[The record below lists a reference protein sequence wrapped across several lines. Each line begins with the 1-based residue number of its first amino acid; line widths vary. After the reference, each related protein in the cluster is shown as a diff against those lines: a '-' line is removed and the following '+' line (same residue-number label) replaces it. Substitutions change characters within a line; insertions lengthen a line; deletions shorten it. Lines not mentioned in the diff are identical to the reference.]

1 MQIPTQLIE
10 APVSIPCEEPN
21 LLYTKSVSAGWT
33 ARVLTSKPQLSRPV
47 LEWLFWLVNDTF
59 GDRSAVLDLLLTKA
73 DQERLLPELKK
84 NWDNPDDLAGVVGAV
99 LGRVQVGRQRKVSL
113 ELAGLLSRWGHQQ
126 GSGSD
131 SPLARNLEKTRCLFG
146 LSQNEVSF
154 GFFFGAMQWWEPI
167 KNFFDRNLEC
177 DQPVGRHVL
186 MKALGF
192 TPHDLSEVLS
202 GKLFKIGIMDAD
214 SPYLSL
220 ESDYMAYFTDPYL
233 APVSQDLFRQTA
245 APALSMEGLGMD
257 REEIGYLKA
266 LFRSSQASPLHV
278 LVYGQPGTGKTTL
291 CKSLIA
297 ELGLKG
303 FEVLGAS
310 GRNCS
315 SRRAALAACLEMV
328 SDQEGSCLVVDEAD
342 SLLSTL
348 SGWHQRG
355 EVLEKVWLNELLEKR
370 GLRCI
375 WIVNSH
381 DGIDPAVLRRFTYSL
396 EMNPLGWKMRGVMLE
411 GILRRNGIKRHF
423 PTNDIQTLA
432 RDFNLAPAVFETAAT
447 AAARVQGGGSG
458 QCRKAFRRALDAKAR
473 LFKVPVGN
481 TTDKSSLGFMREAVN
496 PDMELDTLE
505 ARVKAFDGER
515 QSGARSRGLGLMFF
529 GPPGTGKTFTA
540 RHLADVIDR
549 PVMSFKASDWLDPY
563 VGVTEQNIAAA
574 FQKAAAEE
582 AVMIVDEID
591 TFLQARSGRGQRWE
605 TSLVNELLVQIESFT
620 GILICTTNRMDN
632 IDAAAIR
639 RFPLK
644 VGFNYLKS
652 SQVLDLYK
660 QILAPLAVGVLS
672 DRGARTLSG
681 LGAVTAADLFLVKR
695 NVQVLG
701 GKRPSHGQLIA
712 DVAREVDLKKE
723 PVAGQVIGF

>member
-1 MQIPTQLIE
+1 MHIPAQLID
-10 APVSIPCEEPN
+10 APIDIPSTEPN
-21 LLYTKSVSAGWT
+21 LQYTKSVCAGWT
-33 ARVLTSKPQLSRPV
+33 ARVLASKPQLSRPV

-59 GDRSAVLDLLLTKA
+59 GDRAAVMDLLLTKA
-73 DQERLLPELKK
+73 DQERLLPELKR

-99 LGRVQVGRQRKVSL
+99 LGRVQVGRQRKICL
-113 ELAGLLSRWGHQQ
+113 ELADLLSKWSRQRN
-126 GSGSD
+126 SCSD
-131 SPLARNLEKTRCLFG
+131 SPLARNLEKTGRLFG
-146 LSQNEVSF
+146 LSQNELAF
-154 GFFFGAMQWWEPI
+154 GFFFGAMQWWEPV
-167 KNFFDRNLEC
+167 KNFFDRHLEC
-177 DQPVGRHVL
+177 DEPVGRHDL
-186 MKALGF
+186 MEALGF
-192 TPHDLSEVLS
+192 TPQDLSEVLS
-202 GKLFKIGIMDAD
+202 GKLFKIGIIDGG
-214 SPYLSL
+214 SSYLCL

-233 APVSQDLFRQTA
+233 SPVSQDLFRQTS
-245 APALSMEGLGMD
+245 APGLSMTGLGMD
-257 REEIGYLKA
+257 QEEIGYLKD
-266 LFRSSQASPLHV
+266 LFRSAESSPLHV

-291 CKSLIA
+291 CKTLIS

-315 SRRAALAACLEMV
+315 GRRAALAACLEMV

-342 SLLSTL
+342 TLLSTL

-396 EMNPLGWKMRGVMLE
+396 EMKPLGWKMRGVMLD

-423 PTNDIQTLA
+423 PQNEIQSLA

-447 AAARVQGGGSG
+447 AAARVQRGGAGR
-458 QCRKAFRRALDAKAR
+458 CRKAFRRALMAKAR
-473 LFKVPVGN
+473 LFKVPVTN
-481 TTDKSSLGFMREAVN
+481 TAERLSLGFIREAVN
-496 PDMELDTLE
+496 PDMRLADLE
-505 ARVKAFDGER
+505 ARVKTFDGDI
-515 QSGARSRGLGLMFF
+515 QSGSRSHGLGLMFY

-540 RHLADVIDR
+540 RHLADCIDR
-549 PVMSFKASDWLDPY
+549 PIMSFKASDWLDPY

-582 AVMIVDEID
+582 AVMVVDEID

-605 TSLVNELLVQIESFT
+605 TSLVNELLVQIENFT

-639 RFPLK
+639 RFPVK
-644 VGFNYLKS
+644 VGFDYLES
-652 SQVLDLYK
+652 AQVMDLYK
-660 QILAPLAVGVLS
+660 QILAPLAVGTLS
-672 DRGARTLSG
+672 GREARTLSG
-681 LGAVTAADLFLVKR
+681 LRAVTAADLFLVKR
-695 NVQVLG
+695 NAQVLG
-701 GKRPSHGQLIA
+701 SQRPSHGQLIA
-712 DVAREVDLKKE
+712 DVAREVELKKE
-723 PVAGQVIGF
+723 PHAGQVIGF